1 MSPHRAISS
10 IGLICA
16 VLVVTG
22 LTGCTASDD
31 RSEPQDTLPPSVSD
45 DGGEAL
51 PGVELPAAAGA
62 TGVVVQVPGELDT
75 LIAAHASARDDLRA
89 CIDDHATGG
98 SGVDAQRFPC

>member
-1 MSPHRAISS
+1 MSPHRATSS

-16 VLVVTG
+16 VLAATG

-31 RSEPQDTLPPSVSD
+31 RSDPPDTTLPTPVSD
-45 DGGEAL
+45 HDGEAL
-51 PGVELPAAAGA
+51 PGVELPAAGA
-62 TGVVVQVPGELDT
+62 TGVVVQVPGELDL

-98 SGVDAQRFPC
+98 SSVDAQRFPC